1 MIPQSNF
8 AMPPRSDIIAYSM
21 DHRPVLVVEC
31 KGGKGTSPENAALLR
46 RNLLA
51 HELIP
56 DAPYFLLA
64 FATAFFLWR
73 EKTPADE
80 LPDFSASARS
90 VLREYL
96 GELAEKAPA
105 TRGES
110 LQLAL
115 VSWLGDLASA
125 IRQPDPGSEADQMLV
140 KSGVYEKIRR
150 GEVKSEVAMIKGYRD
165 EFAIVGRQL
174 TS

>member
-1 MIPQSNF
+1 
-8 AMPPRSDIIAYSM
+8 MPPRSDIIAYST

-31 KGGKGTSPENAALLR
+31 KGGKETSPGNAARLR

-64 FATAFFLWR
+64 FSTVFFLWR
-73 EKTPADE
+73 DKTPADQP
-80 LPDFSASARS
+80 PDFSASARS

-96 GELAEKAPA
+96 GKLAEDAAA

-140 KSGVYEKIRR
+140 KSGLYEKIRS
-150 GEVKSEVAMIKGYRD
+150 GEVKSEVGP
-165 EFAIVGRQL
+165 
-174 TS
+174 